1 MAKAIARSVR
11 LSPRKAQLLA
21 ASVQGRRVSEALATL
36 RFSTRSAARP
46 LYKVIASAAAN
57 AQQNEKARPEN
68 LVVSSLRADAGP
80 RLKRFRPA
88 ARGRSAPYIHART
101 HLTAVVTEVAP
112 VAPEQP
118 AATPRAK
125 AAEPATEE
133 KTTESAPPAKA
144 EAPAESEAKQTKDKE

>member
-21 ASVQGRRVSEALATL
+21 ASVQGQRVSDALATL

-57 AQQNEKARPEN
+57 AQQGGKARPEN
-68 LVVSSLRADAGP
+68 LVVSELRADAGP

-88 ARGRSAPYIHART
+88 ARGRSAPYVHART

-112 VAPEQP
+112 PAPEQP
-118 AATPRAK
+118 AGKPRAK
-125 AAEPATEE
+125 AVQPAVGEPT
-133 KTTESAPPAKA
+133 PPAET
-144 EAPAESEAKQTKDKE
+144 EAPSESEAKQTKDKE